1 MKKIFYSL
9 LTIIGFFIV
18 WIGIAIFPI
27 LTVEKLPKNFP
38 IISNIPEDI
47 DIYLEQ
53 KESEAEDL
61 AEFLLSWS
69 VYVFVLVFQRLVQTR
84 ENL

>member
-1 MKKIFYSL
+1 MPEYL
-9 LTIIGFFIV
+9 
-18 WIGIAIFPI
+18 IAF
-27 LTVEKLPKNFP
+27 EKNSKF
-38 IISNIPEDI
+38 
-47 DIYLEQ
+47 EQ

-84 ENL
+84 ENV